1 MIDNNNNEQR
11 LLILE
16 IHTKDSQKRI
26 ETLEG
31 AVLEL
36 REDMRETLQEQNNQ
50 ISQLK
55 DVFQHIY
62 NAIRYS
68 SIGGLIVLAATSDKF
83 DVVTDIFMKF
93 MGK

>member
-1 MIDNNNNEQR
+1 MADNNNNEQR

-26 ETLEG
+26 ETLEEL
-31 AVLEL
+31 VLEV
-36 REDMRETLQEQNNQ
+36 REDMRKTLQEQNNQ
-50 ISQLK
+50 IGQLK

-68 SIGGLIVLAATSDKF
+68 AIGGLIVLAATSEKF
-83 DVVTDIFMKF
+83 GTTIDVLLKL